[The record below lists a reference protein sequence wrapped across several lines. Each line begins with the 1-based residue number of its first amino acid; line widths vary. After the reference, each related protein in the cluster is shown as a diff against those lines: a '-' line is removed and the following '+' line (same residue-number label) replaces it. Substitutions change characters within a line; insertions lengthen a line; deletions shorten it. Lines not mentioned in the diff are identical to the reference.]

1 VSKKKTIDKPWGYEE
16 IWANT
21 NSYVGKLICINPG
34 ARLSKQY
41 HQKKEETIYVV
52 EGVLINYDE
61 NDVEHR
67 FFPGQSLH
75 IPVGTVH
82 RFGATDKSY
91 VKVIEVSTNYL
102 DDVVRLE
109 DDYGRSKT

>member
-1 VSKKKTIDKPWGYEE
+1 MSKKKTIDKPWGYEE

-41 HQKKEETIYVV
+41 HQKKEETIYVMAGDLV
-52 EGVLINYDE
+52 FQLGENGDE
-61 NDVEHR
+61 TVTG
-67 FFPGQSLH
+67 PGSIIH
-75 IPVGTVH
+75 VKPGEVH
-82 RFGATDKSY
+82 RFGAGNTPVMLS
-91 VKVIEVSTNYL
+91 EVSTSEL

-109 DDYGRSKT
+109 DDYKRVQK